1 MEKKVVLIQ
10 TDLVDKGL
18 VGVEQYSRLATYVM
32 LNEIQNARM
41 GNNLDLTKTNPSI
54 WLPIDTLPTVAY
66 KDLIMYLAV
75 SKVETDRYKCS
86 EIHAIEVGNDDR
98 FTDYIL
104 INYDEDKYDGLDF
117 TRPHWMYIKHIFR
130 EVFDKEI

>member
-66 KDLIMYLAV
+66 RDLIMYLAV
-75 SKVETDRYKCS
+75 SNTETDRYKKS
-86 EIHAIEVGNDDR
+86 LVHTIRSNDDR
-98 FTDYIL
+98 LPEYIL
-104 INYDEDKYDGLDF
+104 INYDEKLYEGLNLID
-117 TRPHWMYIKHIFR
+117 PHGMYIKHVIR
-130 EVFDKEI
+130 EVYDKEI

>member
-75 SKVETDRYKCS
+75 SKVETDRYKQS
-86 EIHAIEVGNDDR
+86 AIHTIRSNDDR
-98 FTDYIL
+98 LTDYML
-104 INYDEDKYDGLDF
+104 INYDEKLYEGLNLID
-117 TRPHWMYIKHIFR
+117 PHGMYIKHVIR
-130 EVFDKEI
+130 EVYDKEI